1 MPKEEKIKV
10 ELMGTGMKKVG
21 VGIIGFGTIGT
32 GLIKIIQQEKQVELK
47 YIADLDITTPRSV
60 KIDKALLTTD
70 VNRVL
75 NDPSVDII
83 VELIGGVQPAKKFI
97 LTALKN
103 KKHVVTAN
111 KALLATHGD
120 EIFQTAK
127 DNNVYI
133 NFEASVGGGIPIIK
147 ALRDSFRSS
156 DITSVLG
163 IVNGTSNFILSR
175 MSLEKQTFSSALKEA
190 QGFGYAEA
198 NASLDID
205 GIDSAHKIAILSSI
219 IYRTRV
225 DMEHIYVEG
234 IRHITLEDIQYAE
247 ELGYVIKPL
256 AIANMDRNRLDVRV
270 HPALIPKGHLLS
282 SVSDVYNAIYLRGDS
297 IGEMMFYGLGAGQ
310 MPTANAVYSDVI
322 DIAAKTKIESKV
334 TDNYSFNKRLSM
346 KEITENK
353 LRCYIRFSAV
363 DKPGVLAKISGI
375 LGKCNISIASVI
387 QKARKQRGAVPIIM
401 MTHEAEEKDICLAI
415 REIDRLDII
424 KRKSVIIRVED

>member
-1 MPKEEKIKV
+1 
-10 ELMGTGMKKVG
+10 MKKVG
-21 VGIIGFGTIGT
+21 VGLIGFGTIGT

-47 YIADLDITTPRSV
+47 HIADLDITTPRSV
-60 KIDKALLTTD
+60 KVDKALLTTD
-70 VNRVL
+70 VSKVL

-83 VELIGGVQPAKKFI
+83 VELIGGIQPAKKFI

-133 NFEASVGGGIPIIK
+133 KFEASVAGGIPIIK
-147 ALRDSFRSS
+147 AVRDSFRSS

-175 MSLEKQTFSSALKEA
+175 MSLDGQTFSAALKDA
-190 QGFGYAEA
+190 QGLGYAETD
-198 NASLDID
+198 ASLDID
-205 GIDSAHKIAILSSI
+205 GVDSAHKIAILSSI

-225 DMEHIYVEG
+225 DMGHIYVEG

-256 AIANMDRNRLDVRV
+256 AIANRDGNKLDVRV
-270 HPALIPKGHLLS
+270 HPVLISKEHLLS

-310 MPTANAVYSDVI
+310 MPTANAVYSDII
-322 DIAAKTKIESKV
+322 DIVGKMSAKSNV
-334 TDNYSFNKRLSM
+334 MDDYSFTNRLDI
-346 KEITENK
+346 KETSENR
-353 LRCYIRFSAV
+353 LRYYIRFSAV

-375 LGKCNISIASVI
+375 LGRSKISIASVI
-387 QKARKQRGAVPIIM
+387 QKDRKQSGAVPIIM
-401 MTHEAEEKDICLAI
+401 MTHEAEEKNIHSAI
-415 REIDRLDII
+415 RGIDKLDII
-424 KRKSVIIRVED
+424 KSKSIIIRVKD

>member
-1 MPKEEKIKV
+1 
-10 ELMGTGMKKVG
+10 MKKVG
-21 VGIIGFGTIGT
+21 VGLIGFGTIGT

-47 YIADLDITTPRSV
+47 YVVDLDITTPRSV
-60 KIDKALLTTD
+60 SVNKALLTTD

-75 NDPSVDII
+75 NDPLVDIV
-83 VELIGGVQPAKKFI
+83 VELIGGIEPAKKFI

-103 KKHVVTAN
+103 QKHVVTAN
-111 KALLATHGD
+111 KALLATHSD

-127 DNNVYI
+127 DNSVYI
-133 NFEASVGGGIPIIK
+133 NFEASVAGGIPIIK

-156 DITSVLG
+156 DIRSILG
-163 IVNGTSNFILSR
+163 IINGTSNFILSR
-175 MSLEKQTFSSALKEA
+175 MSLDGQTFSSALGEA
-190 QGFGYAEA
+190 QSSGYAEA
-198 NASLDID
+198 DASLDID

-225 DMEHIYVEG
+225 DMNHIYVEG
-234 IRHITLEDIQYAE
+234 IRHITLDDIQYAE

-256 AIANMDRNRLDVRV
+256 AIANRDGNRLDVRV

-282 SVSDVYNAIYLRGDS
+282 SVSDVYNAIYLRGNS
-297 IGEMMFYGLGAGQ
+297 IGEMMFYRLRAGQ
-310 MPTANAVYSDVI
+310 MPTANAVYSDII
-322 DIAAKTKIESKV
+322 DIVAKTKIENKI
-334 TDNYSFNKRLSM
+334 TDNYSFNKCLSM

-375 LGKCNISIASVI
+375 LGSCKISIASVI

-401 MTHEAEEKDICLAI
+401 MTHEAKEKNIYLAI

-424 KRKSVIIRVED
+424 KSKSVIIRVED